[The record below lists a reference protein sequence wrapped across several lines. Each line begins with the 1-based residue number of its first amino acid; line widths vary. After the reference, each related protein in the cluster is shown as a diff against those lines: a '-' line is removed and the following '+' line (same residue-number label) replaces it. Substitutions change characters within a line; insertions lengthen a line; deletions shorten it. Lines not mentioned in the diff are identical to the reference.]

1 MLTFNCRKKHYC
13 KKIDNFVDRAY
24 DFESESMTPLHQRS
38 LVYLQRS
45 NDLWKKL
52 IKKFPRYPVNVF
64 KQQSNADYVSD
75 FKLL

>member
-45 NDLWKKL
+45 NDL
-52 IKKFPRYPVNVF
+52 
-64 KQQSNADYVSD
+64 
-75 FKLL
+75 